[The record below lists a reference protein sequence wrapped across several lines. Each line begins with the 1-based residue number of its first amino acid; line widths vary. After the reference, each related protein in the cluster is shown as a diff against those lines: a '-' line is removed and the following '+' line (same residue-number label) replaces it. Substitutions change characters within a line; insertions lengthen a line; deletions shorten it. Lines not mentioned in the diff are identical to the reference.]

1 MAIAHALTG
10 TTTAKQM
17 KKLLKLQKAAE
28 KERKKNATSNPEI
41 IRKILEEASKCPSAV
56 ESGFFLVYATYQEYY
71 SEKSDTADIIDE
83 LTDNFEAYKRDFRKL
98 GYCLRPQHD
107 AEGTGYSI
115 QW

>member
-1 MAIAHALTG
+1 MAHALTG
-10 TTTAKQM
+10 ITTARQM
-17 KKLLKLQKAAE
+17 KKLVKQQKTAE
-28 KERKKNATSNPEI
+28 KERKKNATSNPDI

-71 SEKSDTADIIDE
+71 SEESDTADIIDE

-98 GYCLRPQHD
+98 GYSLRPQRD
-107 AEGTGYSI
+107 ACGAGYSI